1 MERVCRFRKNSGHLA
16 MHLLDREGS
25 RFEQAL
31 QSAGSLANQL
41 LDARFVGGVELGV
54 KTDGRFVGVLGM
66 WGAAAWWQPIKKRPR
81 WGPLEGLGWLGGA

>member
-1 MERVCRFRKNSGHLA
+1 

-31 QSAGSLANQL
+31 QFAGSLANQL
-41 LDARFVGGVELGV
+41 LDVCFVEGVELGV
-54 KTDGRFVGVLGM
+54 KTDGRFVGFFGM

-81 WGPLEGLGWLGGA
+81 LGPLEGLGWLGYA